1 MSDVKNIFSGLL
13 LVLVSIYIQEVSGAT
28 VNAVTPVAAPPA
40 WTAYVG
46 SLYNP
51 RSWAQSVRDVGGV
64 GAVGFDYADPVGS
77 LATFNQTLT
86 LNIAP
91 QILQY
96 DQVLSVGGLGSGRD
110 QAAVSKFMN
119 SVKSDA
125 ANTYRDALYQRAK
138 AVALLNGGVDKAYWQ
153 FGNEI
158 NSQKFSETL
167 HGWAGDGV
175 VPIASDTTTIPW
187 LVEYFLAPGA
197 EGVRQAS
204 QELFADSSR
213 IHIMLGS
220 IAAASNLNSQAFLNA
235 LLDYRIVGT
244 YSPTLAGK
252 YVYEIVDTL
261 SIHYAVGTAGSK
273 WRDFLDGLHQ
283 NRIGKGSVRG
293 VVSTEEVGQAAANL
307 DYGMSTAVQVLTRYM
322 DWWLTNNISPN
333 HGHVFFYGSN
343 LGAVGTSIDELM
355 PTLHS
360 FLGDVPLTRAVT
372 AASVTGATNIEHYQ
386 LESVPERR
394 KILSVFSADGLATT
408 LNTLT
413 LDASGWNQVAVTGH
427 HYNNTGDHIITP
439 SVTRQSDGKY
449 LLTFG
454 ALILGPR
461 ESLLLFLQDDSVNVA
476 PVVDEIGNQFVGAG
490 GILQFDVRCTDNNLN
505 DRLTLTASA
514 LPYGATFILQPLDSS
529 IGKFYWAPDF
539 TQNNQTYSGASFKCT
554 DNGSPSKWNEKIV
567 ALTVGNASP
576 IASASLEVSGNEG
589 SVVTLTGY
597 GTDPEGGAV
606 SYAWVQTG
614 YGGLPPVVLTNAKTA
629 SATFVAPEL
638 TVNSVLEFM
647 LTVTD
652 NYGAIST
659 AITKVTVK
667 NVAPDMVVAAV
678 SSSATIVQ
686 RGRTFIF
693 TAYTKNQGNAA
704 TFVSTNTGLYLSNG
718 ANKIYLDRIIVAAN
732 LSVNGTSSVISKK
745 VTVPA
750 TLAPGTY
757 SLYAIADEKL
767 AQIELDEENN
777 SLMGST
783 ITVTQK

>member
-1 MSDVKNIFSGLL
+1 MSIVRNIFPSLL
-13 LVLVSIYIQEVSGAT
+13 LVLISMYIPEVSGAVIT
-28 VNAVTPVAAPPA
+28 TITPVTTPPA

-77 LATFNQTLT
+77 LATFTDTLAK
-86 LNIAP
+86 NIAP
-91 QILQY
+91 QILKY
-96 DQVLSVGGLGSGRD
+96 DQVLSVGGVGSGRD
-110 QAAVSKFMN
+110 QATVSKFMS
-119 SVKSDA
+119 SVKSDS
-125 ANTYRDALYQRAK
+125 ANTYRDAIYQRAK
-138 AVALLNGGVDKAYWQ
+138 AVAMLNGGADKAYWQ

-167 HGWAGDGV
+167 HGWAADSI
-175 VPIASDTTTIPW
+175 VPTASDTTTIPW

-204 QELFADSSR
+204 QELFADPTR

-252 YVYEIVDTL
+252 YVYEVVDTI

-293 VVSTEEVGQAAANL
+293 VVSTEEVGKAAANL

-322 DWWLTNNISPN
+322 DWWLTHNISPS
-333 HGHVFFYGSN
+333 HGRVFFYGSS

-355 PTLHS
+355 PTLHE
-360 FLGDVPLTRAVT
+360 FLGDVPLTRPVIGET
-372 AASVTGATNIEHYQ
+372 VTGATNIEHYQ
-386 LESVPERR
+386 FESVPERR
-394 KILSVFSADGLATT
+394 RILSIFSADGLATT

-413 LDASGWNQVAVTGH
+413 LDASGWNQVALTGH
-427 HYNNTGDHIITP
+427 HYTNTGDHIITP

-449 LLTFG
+449 LLNFG
-454 ALILGPR
+454 TLTLEPR
-461 ESLLLFLQDDSVNVA
+461 ESLLLFLQDDGVNVA
-476 PVVDEIGNQFVGAG
+476 PVLDAIGNQFVAAG
-490 GILQFDVRCTDNNLN
+490 GILQFTVRCTDNNLN
-505 DRLTLTASA
+505 DQLTMTASA
-514 LPYGATFILQPLDSS
+514 LPNGATFTVQSLDPSTAH
-529 IGKFYWAPDF
+529 FLWAPDV
-539 TQNNQTYSGASFKCT
+539 TQNNQIYSGTSLRCT
-554 DNGSPSKWNEKIV
+554 DNGSPSKWDEKIV
-567 ALTVGNASP
+567 AITVGNASP
-576 IASASLEVSGNEG
+576 LASATPEVSVNEG
-589 SVVTLTGY
+589 LVVTLAGS
-597 GTDPEGGAV
+597 GTDPEGGAI

-614 YGGLPPVVLTNAKTA
+614 YGGLPLVTLTNATTA
-629 SATFVAPEL
+629 IATFVAPEVK
-638 TVNSVLEFM
+638 VNSVLEFT

-652 NYGAIST
+652 NYGATST

-667 NVAPDMVVAAV
+667 NIAPDIVVSAV
-678 SSSATIVQ
+678 SSSATKVQ
-686 RGRTFIF
+686 RGRTFTF
-693 TAYTKNQGNAA
+693 TAYTKNQGNAV
-704 TFVSTNTGLYLSNG
+704 TSVSTNTGLYLSNG
-718 ANKIYLDRIIVAAN
+718 ANKIFLDRIIIAAN

-767 AQIELDEENN
+767 AQTELDEGNN
-777 SLMGST
+777 SFMGST

>member
-1 MSDVKNIFSGLL
+1 MSVVKNIFSGLL
-13 LVLVSIYIQEVSGAT
+13 LVLVSIHIKEVSGAT
-28 VNAVTPVAAPPA
+28 VNAISPVTTSPA

-46 SLYNP
+46 SLYTP

-77 LATFNQTLT
+77 LATFNETLAM
-86 LNIAP
+86 NIAP

-96 DQVLSVGGLGSGRD
+96 DLVLSVGGLGSGRD
-110 QAAVSKFMN
+110 QAAVSNFMS
-119 SVKSDA
+119 SVKSDS

-158 NSQKFSETL
+158 NTEKFSETL

-197 EGVRQAS
+197 EGVRLAS
-204 QELFADSSR
+204 EELFADASR

-220 IAAASNLNSQAFLNA
+220 IAVASNLNSQAFLNA

-261 SIHYAVGTAGSK
+261 SIHYVVGPPGSE

-307 DYGMSTAVQVLTRYM
+307 GYGMSKAVQVLTRYM
-322 DWWLTNNISPN
+322 DWWLTHNISPN
-333 HGHVFFYGSN
+333 NGRVFFYGNN
-343 LGAVGTSIDELM
+343 LGPVGTSIDDLM
-355 PTLHS
+355 PTLHG

-372 AASVTGATNIEHYQ
+372 SVAVTGATNIEHYQ
-386 LESVPERR
+386 FESDPERR
-394 KILSVFSADGLATT
+394 RILSVFSADGLATT

-427 HYNNTGDHIITP
+427 HYKNTGDHIITP
-439 SVTRQSDGKY
+439 SVTQQPDGKY
-449 LLTFG
+449 LLNFG
-454 ALILGPR
+454 ALTLGPR
-461 ESLLLFLQDDSVNVA
+461 ESLLLFLEDDSVNVA
-476 PVVDEIGNQFVGAG
+476 PVVDAIDNQFVAAG

-514 LPYGATFILQPLDSS
+514 LPYGATFTPQPLDSS
-529 IGKFYWAPDF
+529 IGDFFWAPDV
-539 TQNNQTYSGASFKCT
+539 TQNNQIYSGTSFRCT
-554 DNGSPSKWNEKIV
+554 DNGSPSQWDEKVV

-576 IASASLEVSGNEG
+576 LASASVEVSVNEG
-589 SVVTLTGY
+589 SVVTLAGS
-597 GTDPEGGAV
+597 GTDPEGDAI

-614 YGGLPPVVLTNAKTA
+614 YGGLPPAMLTNEKTA
-629 SATFVAPEL
+629 SATFVAPDV

-652 NYGAIST
+652 SYGAIST
-659 AITKVTVK
+659 AITTVTVK
-667 NVAPDMVVAAV
+667 NIAPDMVVSAV
-678 SSSATIVQ
+678 SSSATKVQ
-686 RGRTFIF
+686 RGRTFTF
-693 TAYTKNQGNAA
+693 TAYTKNQGNAV
-704 TFVSTNTGLYLSNG
+704 TSLSTNTGLYLSNG
-718 ANKIYLDRIIVAAN
+718 ANKIYLNTLTIAAN

-767 AQIELDEENN
+767 AQTELDEGNN
-777 SLMGST
+777 SFTGGT